1 MLIYSVIMLLAAALL
16 SAFSIAIYKGRTDL
30 IHDYHQSKVTDK
42 AAYGRAFGKALAVVA
57 LAPLVSGVI
66 GLFAASRPLRL
77 TAVAALIVC
86 LCPGIGC
93 LVAVQRKYNK
103 GVF

>member
-1 MLIYSVIMLLAAALL
+1 MLVYSIIMFLAALL
-16 SAFSIAIYKGRTDL
+16 LLALSAAVYKGRTDL
-30 IHDYHQSKVTDK
+30 IHDYHQSKVQDK
-42 AAYGRAFGKALAVVA
+42 PAYGRAFGKALAVVA

-77 TAVAALIVC
+77 IAVAALIVG
-86 LCPGIGC
+86 LCAGIGC
-93 LVAVQRKYNK
+93 IVAVQRKYNR